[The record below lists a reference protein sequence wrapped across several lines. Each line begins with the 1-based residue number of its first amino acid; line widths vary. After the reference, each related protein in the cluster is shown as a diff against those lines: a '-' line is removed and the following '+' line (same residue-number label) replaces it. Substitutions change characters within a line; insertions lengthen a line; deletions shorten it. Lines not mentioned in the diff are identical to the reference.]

1 MLSVLINS
9 AFILR
14 VRAFSIIMLS
24 VVILSVIMPSVVVPN
39 VVGPLAGA
47 QRYKTFYPRNL
58 RMFVISWSVCSWLQ
72 PLPPSLKFVAR
83 PGA

>member
-1 MLSVLINS
+1 MLSVLMNN

-24 VVILSVIMPSVVVPN
+24 VDILSVIFLSVIMPSVAVPN

-47 QRYKTFYPRNL
+47 QRYKTFYARNF
-58 RMFVISWSVCSWLQ
+58 RMFVISWSVCFLQ
-72 PLPPSLKFVAR
+72 ASPA
-83 PGA
+83 